1 MTDDFCAYNVP
12 DQGTAI
18 SIHRRLRAD
27 GTSILRRGQFYMAML
42 ERGLWSSQAAMAADL
57 KVSAS
62 NVSRSMTAAR
72 LPKALVDAAGGDGRI
87 TFSVA
92 DSLDFLSTHLGSAI
106 VAERVRELPL
116 GLSIKEIEHAL
127 LTGAPPRAGEV
138 TVSISANR
146 THLIVESDEL
156 SSVLR
161 RAPDIAHLITAILRA
176 K

>member
-1 MTDDFCAYNVP
+1 
-12 DQGTAI
+12 
-18 SIHRRLRAD
+18 
-27 GTSILRRGQFYMAML
+27 MAML
-42 ERGLWSSQAAMAADL
+42 ERALWPTQAAMAADL

-72 LPKALVDAAGGDGRI
+72 LPRGLIDAAGGEAKI

-92 DSLDFLSTHLGSAI
+92 ETFDFLATRLGTAI
-106 VAERVRELPL
+106 VAERVHELPL

-127 LTGAPPRAGEV
+127 LTGAPPRADEV
-138 TVSISANR
+138 RVSMSANR
-146 THLIVESDEL
+146 THLIVESDKL

-161 RAPDIAHLITAILRA
+161 KAPDIVHFITAILRT